1 MMHTVKALR
10 GDQIQADDGDIGSVE
25 DLYFDDRRWGVCFLV
40 VNTGP
45 WLFGR
50 KVMIPPAS
58 VERDQ
63 LERPRLEDS
72 IRVHMSREDVKRSP
86 DLGAAPGAASHL
98 VSSAELIGYGLETP
112 DGAFG
117 RVEDF
122 VVDAGQWAIADL
134 VIDTRSWLPG
144 GRRVLVPPTAVQS
157 IDRPERKLRVRL
169 SREEIRN
176 SPPVD

>member
-1 MMHTVKALR
+1 MLHTVKALR
-10 GDQIQADDGDIGSVE
+10 GDQIQADDGEIGAV
-25 DLYFDDRRWGVCFLV
+25 DDVYFDDRRWGVCFLV
-40 VNTGP
+40 VSTGA
-45 WLFGR
+45 WLPVR
-50 KVMIPPAS
+50 KFLVATAS
-58 VERDQ
+58 IERDQ
-63 LERPRLEDS
+63 LERPRLEDA

-86 DLGAAPGAASHL
+86 GLRADAHQ

-122 VVDAGQWAIADL
+122 VVDAAHWAIADL
-134 VIDTRSWLPG
+134 VVDTRSWLPG
-144 GRRVLVPPTAVQS
+144 GKRVLVPPTAVQS
-157 IDRPERKLRVRL
+157 IDRPERKVHVRL